1 MKNQLILTFAIFL
14 YSVRILPCF
23 SQELDGFAVQNSTKE
38 SYSNEVRVDDK
49 FDEYNVQ
56 KNKAQNKIASE
67 EPSPFR
73 PKTPTPSRFFAADLS
88 MPDVFISSNN
98 LAKKTGS
105 FYRAYGEII
114 FIQGT
119 ITDSFGVPVHGAVVE
134 IWQTNASGKYHTLLE
149 DNSEYIDKHFNMS
162 GRAITDNLGNYH
174 FITIMPGSSAGR
186 APHINFNIYHE
197 KFGKLET
204 EMYFANHPYNST
216 DYQYLVYSEEERK
229 LLTADVRHSNILN
242 TRSIKLCTFNVT
254 MRGIHQYKR
263 Y

>member
-1 MKNQLILTFAIFL
+1 MKKKLILTFAIFL

-56 KNKAQNKIASE
+56 KNKAQNKIAIE

-88 MPDVFISSNN
+88 MPDVFTSSNN
-98 LAKKTGS
+98 LVKKTGS

-119 ITDSFGVPVHGAVVE
+119 ITDSFGVPIHGAVVE
-134 IWQTNASGKYHTLLE
+134 VWQTNSSGKYHTLLE
-149 DNSEYIDKHFNMS
+149 DNSEYIDKYFNMS

-204 EMYFANHPYNST
+204 EMYFANHPYNNT
-216 DYQYLVYSEEERK
+216 DYQYLVYSEEEQK

>member
-1 MKNQLILTFAIFL
+1 MKKQLFLTFAIFF
-14 YSVRILPCF
+14 YSVRILSCF

-88 MPDVFISSNN
+88 MPDVFTSSNN

-134 IWQTNASGKYHTLLE
+134 IWQTNASV
-149 DNSEYIDKHFNMS
+149 
-162 GRAITDNLGNYH
+162 NLI
-174 FITIMPGSSAGR
+174 FI
-186 APHINFNIYHE
+186 
-197 KFGKLET
+197 
-204 EMYFANHPYNST
+204 
-216 DYQYLVYSEEERK
+216 
-229 LLTADVRHSNILN
+229 
-242 TRSIKLCTFNVT
+242 
-254 MRGIHQYKR
+254 
-263 Y
+263 